1 MGTLGICEVETMDGI
16 ENLCA
21 AAVGSEYEVAG
32 MELPRATQMR
42 LTALGLT
49 VGTRVRVLNNK
60 RSGSVIFH
68 VRGTRLAVGRKIAE
82 HIYIR

>member
-1 MGTLGICEVETMDGI
+1 MEEKK
-16 ENLCA
+16 NLCMA
-21 AAVGSEYEVAG
+21 AIGGVYEVYG

-49 VGTRVRVLNNK
+49 AGTQVKVLNNK

-82 HIYIR
+82 HIYIG

>member
-1 MGTLGICEVETMDGI
+1 MEEKQ
-16 ENLCA
+16 NLCKA
-21 AAVGSEYEVAG
+21 AIGGVYKVCG
-32 MELPRATQMR
+32 MELPRATKMR

-49 VGTRVRVLNNK
+49 AGTQIKVLNNK

-82 HIYIR
+82 RIYIG

>member
-1 MGTLGICEVETMDGI
+1 MAEEER
-16 ENLCA
+16 ENLCMA
-21 AAVGSEYEVAG
+21 AIGGTYEVCG

-49 VGTRVRVLNNK
+49 AGTRIRVLNNK

-68 VRGTRLAVGRKIAE
+68 VRGTRLAVGKRIAE
-82 HIYIR
+82 HIYISGI

>member
-1 MGTLGICEVETMDGI
+1 MDGKQ
-16 ENLCA
+16 NLCVA
-21 AAVGSEYEVAG
+21 AIGGEYEVVG

-49 VGTRVRVLNNK
+49 QGTHVRVLNNK

>member
-1 MGTLGICEVETMDGI
+1 MAAKEM
-16 ENLCA
+16 ENLCT
-21 AAVGSEYEVAG
+21 AVIGGTYEVCG

-49 VGTRVRVLNNK
+49 AGTKIRVLNNK

-82 HIYIR
+82 HIYIGRKRT